1 MADYITIL
9 NVCLHIFSRLIYSQ
23 FFPSGDKNF
32 SNSHL
37 IGIPRRQ
44 STRLKLMN
52 LHGKTENSALCVP
65 AVYLNKKSISRD
77 LCRWT

>member
-1 MADYITIL
+1 MADYIMIL
-9 NVCLHIFSRLIYSQ
+9 NVCLHIFSRLICSQ
-23 FFPSGDKNF
+23 FLPSGDKNF
-32 SNSHL
+32 SNIYL
-37 IGIPRRQ
+37 ISIPRRQ

-52 LHGKTENSALCVP
+52 LHVKTENSALRVT